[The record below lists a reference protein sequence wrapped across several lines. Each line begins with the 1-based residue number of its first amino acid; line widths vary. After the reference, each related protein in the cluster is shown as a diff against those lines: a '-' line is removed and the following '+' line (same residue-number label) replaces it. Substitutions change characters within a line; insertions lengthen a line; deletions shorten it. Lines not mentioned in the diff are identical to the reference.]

1 MYEIPKFWAGS
12 QESLDYL
19 EIAIEATHSFIEA
32 RTSSKDP
39 FEPPP
44 TFAVQ
49 EGVGIVSVKGPLISG
64 TAGWMRMFGVTGY
77 SDVQDGVM
85 GALND
90 KSAKA
95 ILLDIAS
102 GGGAVE
108 GADET
113 SLFIREA
120 SRLKPV
126 IALSTGNMASAAY
139 WIGSAANRRL
149 ASRTSIVGSIGVTMT
164 HYDRS
169 EQLKKEGVKATVFRS
184 GKWKALG
191 NPNEALTEAAQ
202 EQIQSI
208 IDDLNQIFEDRVAAN
223 LGITS
228 KQVRDRMGQGRE
240 FLGARAVDVGLVD
253 GIATSQEAFAVAKV
267 LAR

>member
-19 EIAIEATHSFIEA
+19 ETAMEAVQSLLES
-32 RTSSKDP
+32 RSSAKDP

-49 EGVGIVSVKGPLISG
+49 EGVGIVSIKGPLISG
-64 TAGWMRMFGVTGY
+64 AAGWMRMFGVTGY
-77 SDVQDGVM
+77 SDIQDGIM

-113 SLFIREA
+113 SSFIREA
-120 SRLKPV
+120 SKLKPIV
-126 IALSTGNMASAAY
+126 TLATGSMASAAY
-139 WIGSAANRRL
+139 WLGSAANRRL

-169 EQLKKEGVKATVFRS
+169 EQLKKEGIKATVFRS
-184 GKWKALG
+184 GKWKAVG
-191 NPNEALTEAAQ
+191 NPNEALTEAGQA
-202 EQIQSI
+202 QIQAI

-223 LGITS
+223 LGLTA
-228 KQVRDRMGQGRE
+228 KQVRERMGQGRE
-240 FLGARAVDVGLVD
+240 FLGARSVEVGLVD
-253 GIATSQEAFAVAKV
+253 GISTTQEAFAVAKV
-267 LAR
+267 LGR

>member
-19 EIAIEATHSFIEA
+19 EIAIEAAQSLLES

-44 TFAVQ
+44 PYNVQ
-49 EGVGIVSVKGPLISG
+49 EGVAMISIQGPLISG
-64 TAGWMRMFGVTGY
+64 SAGWMRMYGVTGY
-77 SDVQDGVM
+77 SDIQAAVM
-85 GALND
+85 GALEER
-90 KSAKA
+90 AVKA
-95 ILLDIAS
+95 LFLDVSS

-108 GADET
+108 GADDT
-113 SLFIREA
+113 SAFIREA
-120 SRLKPV
+120 SKIKPIV
-126 IALSTGNMASAAY
+126 TLASGNMASAAY
-139 WIGSAANRRL
+139 WIASAANRRL

-169 EQLKKEGVKATVFRS
+169 EMLKKDGIKATVFRS

-191 NPNEALTEAAQ
+191 NPNEPLNEAGR
-202 EQIQSI
+202 EQLQSM
-208 IDDLNQIFEDRVAAN
+208 IDDLNQIFEDRVAGN

-240 FLGARAVDVGLVD
+240 FLGARAVEVGLVD
-253 GIATSQEAFAVAKV
+253 GVSSSQEAFAVAKV
-267 LAR
+267 LGR